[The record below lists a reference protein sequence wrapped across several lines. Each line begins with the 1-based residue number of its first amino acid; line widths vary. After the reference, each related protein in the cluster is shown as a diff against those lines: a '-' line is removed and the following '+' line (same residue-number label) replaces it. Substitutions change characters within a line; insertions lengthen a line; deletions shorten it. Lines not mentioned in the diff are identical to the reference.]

1 MFTIFDYLCINIQIN
16 LSLVCLIVFLNLLML
31 INLLPEIH
39 PGIMTKTM
47 QLANSRNL
55 SKIVFVFLTMSD
67 DRFTWTDN
75 VYCFNA
81 NRAFC
86 GYKSLYMHMFV
97 KVRYIGRVPA
107 LFMFCTNNL
116 LDVTDIGHI
125 SHNGSIPPFSGF
137 IGFMFVISTTFVLYQ
152 TPLYMNCMS
161 HDIKDYSLAIVI
173 DKHDE
178 MTYRVDVCLT
188 C

>member
-1 MFTIFDYLCINIQIN
+1 MF
-16 LSLVCLIVFLNLLML
+16 

-75 VYCFNA
+75 VYCFNG
-81 NRAFC
+81 NRAFS
-86 GYKSLYMHMFV
+86 GYKSSDMHMYV

-107 LFMFCTNNL
+107 LVLFCTNIL
-116 LDVTDIGHI
+116 LDVTDIGHM
-125 SHNGSIPPFSGF
+125 SHIGSIPPFSGF
-137 IGFMFVISTTFVLYQ
+137 ICFMFVISTTFVLCQ
-152 TPLYMNCMS
+152 SPLYMNCMS
-161 HDIKDYSLAIVI
+161 LGIKDYSLAIII
-173 DKHDE
+173 DKHDK